1 MAQIVSTVQAME
13 RLLAIVFDKLEGLQ
27 KRVDELQQ
35 QQPAAAESKLTPTTP
50 PPGVTLSDLDER
62 ISKAAIELRKDRVVF
77 EATLTKQVEGLVD
90 KLVKERM
97 PAPAPALTLAPAT
110 SVLPDDLSD
119 ISISEPAASGK
130 PPRKATAAKK

>member
-35 QQPAAAESKLTPTTP
+35 QQPAAAESKLSP

-119 ISISEPAASGK
+119 ISISEPAAAGK

>member
-27 KRVDELQQ
+27 KRVDELQ

-97 PAPAPALTLAPAT
+97 PAPAPALALAPAT

-119 ISISEPAASGK
+119 ISISEPAAASK
-130 PPRKATAAKK
+130 PPRKATAGKK

>member
-35 QQPAAAESKLTPTTP
+35 QQPAAAESKLTTP

-97 PAPAPALTLAPAT
+97 PAPALTLAPAT

-119 ISISEPAASGK
+119 ISISEPAAAGK